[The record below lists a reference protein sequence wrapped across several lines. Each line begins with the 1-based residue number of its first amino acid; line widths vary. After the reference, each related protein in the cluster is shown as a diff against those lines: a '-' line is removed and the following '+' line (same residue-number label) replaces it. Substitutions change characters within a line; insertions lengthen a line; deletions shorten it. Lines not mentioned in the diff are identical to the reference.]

1 VQSHLQLGYPEYVL
15 SRRPWNLTGG
25 ANRTALLLRSR
36 LGGWKSHNHVKYI
49 DWVFVAEKKNLS
61 SRTQRDRKLLATS
74 SQCSTV
80 TMLWEPQ

>member
-1 VQSHLQLGYPEYVL
+1 MCAVKEETSKFDRWSKLNSTVIEQQ
-15 SRRPWNLTGG
+15 TGD
-25 ANRTALLLRSR
+25 
-36 LGGWKSHNHVKYI
+36 VKCI

-61 SRTQRDRKLLATS
+61 SGTQCDRQFIATS